1 MAVGVWAGFFFGL
14 GLFFLE
20 SFDLSSGVFG
30 VEGVLGPV
38 ACDLI
43 LLRLLIVSVLRDIGR
58 GRPWSLRKRPQA
70 LHRTWPVSSRR
81 QRGVV
86 CVLQLR
92 HTGDVMFVLVVVI
105 PLDIWV
111 VVLALGW
118 KFELD
123 PLDTFTELV
132 DVDEEFELVELEDE
146 FKLLELRLLAG
157 MLLSP
162 LGLLLIPVATPP
174 TPPDTL
180 GVLAANECTGR

>member
-1 MAVGVWAGFFFGL
+1 
-14 GLFFLE
+14 
-20 SFDLSSGVFG
+20 
-30 VEGVLGPV
+30 
-38 ACDLI
+38 
-43 LLRLLIVSVLRDIGR
+43 
-58 GRPWSLRKRPQA
+58 
-70 LHRTWPVSSRR
+70 
-81 QRGVV
+81 
-86 CVLQLR
+86 
-92 HTGDVMFVLVVVI
+92 MFVLVVVI

-180 GVLAANECTGR
+180 GVLAANE